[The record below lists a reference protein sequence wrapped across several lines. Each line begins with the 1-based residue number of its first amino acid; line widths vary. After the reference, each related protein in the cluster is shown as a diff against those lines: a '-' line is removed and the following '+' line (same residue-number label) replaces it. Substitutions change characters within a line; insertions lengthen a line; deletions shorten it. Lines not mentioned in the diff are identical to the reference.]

1 MANENIMGAPT
12 EGLGQ
17 NVTFAFGSTAPQQ
30 LGIPGADGVR
40 LGTST
45 FGGGSTGSMS
55 GSPVDLTPDT
65 TVEFLLKAG
74 EQELSKSLGKAVK
87 ERYVS
92 GMFQAMQGKAAEDI
106 AKDQGFFTNLFGGAD
121 VVEGAR
127 TFNAHARAQETAV
140 ALESQMETLRTLP
153 PDQAQGAFKE
163 ALGKGLTGDENT
175 DAIVMEAYTR
185 VMPGLMARQQKE
197 HFLWRQEQ
205 AAQAQAESMY
215 ASGKT
220 VQTVFSSHTASPE
233 EKAAAA
239 ESLVNNNLP
248 PMGQPDEAWIKTAT
262 ATLVNHA
269 NEGDLHAV
277 RAWQA
282 SALLDHLPAR
292 NRSQIERAVRVG
304 ESQVAAQYAE
314 DNSDDLYNLAKTAA
328 DPDGLD
334 SESIGLWVDSL
345 NTRFRDSTGSSRDLI
360 SPAKR
365 TGLMRKTD
373 EAIAAANLAD
383 AKEVEK
389 LRNAATK
396 ETDKAAVAQIEEAN
410 RRQAITQGDWY
421 QRLGMPGFER
431 ARVEETANA
440 MFGALP
446 KDGQAKFI
454 LDTFKQNNGVF
465 EKVSSGITGRATQLL
480 GNKSPDFSMIEETR
494 VLWETINKSNPT
506 AAVSYFK
513 DGSSQKLMD
522 YSTAINVMRLPP
534 PEALLYA
541 TDPARK
547 KEPSKDMLKAVEA
560 ETSRGMW
567 RRAYDAVTSTHV
579 MGPGSLPHYQRQVAK
594 LASQLEPMYGD
605 ETSVEIA
612 TQQIKQSSEAI
623 GEFWFESYLPEHKD
637 GDRGTSVM
645 SYMTRHLGTKAGIN
659 TDNAHDVLN
668 NAVRNAFV
676 PPGSSGKTAD
686 IWKDARY
693 RLFRAANDSTGA
705 PVLYAVADVNGAV
718 EHKIINV
725 REVIDSYAKGPIKD
739 LLRQEAALE
748 VEAREL
754 EQFLVRGMPSV
765 GAKNS
770 LKMAD
775 INRRL
780 GILRQQVKAAKSKL
794 E

>member
-17 NVTFAFGSTAPQQ
+17 NVTFAFGTQAPSQ
-30 LGIPGADGVR
+30 LGIPGAGDVR
-40 LGTST
+40 LGVST
-45 FGGGSTGSMS
+45 IGSGTTGSTS
-55 GSPVDLTPDT
+55 GSPIDLTPDP
-65 TVEFLLKAG
+65 TVGFLLKAG
-74 EQELSKSLGKAVK
+74 EQELAKSLSKASK

-106 AKDQGFFTNLFGGAD
+106 ASEQGFFTSLFGGAD

-127 TFNAHARAQETAV
+127 TFNAHARAQEAAV
-140 ALESQMETLRTLP
+140 ALESQMSTLRALP
-153 PDQAQGAFKE
+153 PDQANAAFKE
-163 ALGKGLTGDENT
+163 ALGRGLTGDENT

-220 VQTVFSSHTASPE
+220 VQTIFGSRTATAE

-239 ESLVNNNLP
+239 EALVANNLP

-269 NEGDLHAV
+269 NEGDLHPI
-277 RAWQA
+277 RAWQN
-282 SALLDHLPAR
+282 SALFDHLPAR

-314 DNSDDLYNLAKTAA
+314 DNGEDLYQLAKTAA
-328 DPDGLD
+328 DPAGLD

-345 NTRFRDSTGSSRDLI
+345 NARFRDSTGSSRDLI
-360 SPAKR
+360 SPSKR
-365 TGLMRKTD
+365 TALMRKTD
-373 EAIAAANLAD
+373 EAIAAADLVD

-389 LRNAATK
+389 LRKAATQA
-396 ETDKAAVAQIEEAN
+396 EDKVAVEKVEEAN
-410 RRQAITQGDWY
+410 RRQAISQGDWA
-421 QRLGMPGFER
+421 QRLGLPGFKR
-431 ARVEETANA
+431 AELEETANA

-446 KDGQAKFI
+446 KGAQAEFI
-454 LDTFKQNNGVF
+454 IKTFKQNNGSF
-465 EKVSSGITGRATQLL
+465 EKVASGITGRATQLL
-480 GNKSPDFSMIEETR
+480 GNPTPSFELIEETR
-494 VLWETINKSNPT
+494 GLWEAVNKVNP
-506 AAVSYFK
+506 AAALAYFK
-513 DGSSQKLMD
+513 DDTAQKLMD

-560 ETSRGMW
+560 QTSRGILE
-567 RRAYDAVTSTHV
+567 RAYDAVTSTPV

-605 ETSVEIA
+605 EASVEIA

-637 GDRGTSVM
+637 GNQGTSVM
-645 SYMTRHLGTKAGIN
+645 SYMTRNLGSKAGIN

-668 NAVRNAFV
+668 SAVRNAFV

-686 IWKDARY
+686 AWKDARY

-705 PVLYAVADVNGAV
+705 PVLYAVAEVNGAV
-718 EHKIINV
+718 EHKAINI
-725 REVIDSYAKGPIKD
+725 REVVNDYAQRPLKD
-739 LLRQEAALE
+739 LIKQEATLVA
-748 VEAREL
+748 EAQEL
-754 EQFLVRGMPSV
+754 DRFLSKGMPSV

-780 GILRQQVKAAKSKL
+780 GVIRQQIKAAKSKL